1 MKKNLNVIL
10 HSSAGYD
17 PFTFSHI
24 KVYMDGDIQ
33 IKSLMTPV
41 C

>member
-17 PFTFSHI
+17 PFTFSH

-33 IKSLMTPV
+33 IKLPMTPV

>member
-17 PFTFSHI
+17 PFTFSHN
-24 KVYMDGDIQ
+24 VYMDGDIQ
-33 IKSLMTPV
+33 IKLLMTPV